1 MLDDKETHARF
12 NSRAIIGYDFPKQAE
27 RSIGMTR
34 TESLADL
41 GWDNVYQQQFEAQN
55 VPGSLPGRAVSE
67 QRALYQ
73 VLTENGLLQ
82 AEISGKF
89 RNETEV
95 SARFPA
101 VGDWVVIVPVPGES
115 KGIIHAILP
124 ERSRFSRQSAGGR
137 ERLSGGKTQEQVL
150 ATNIDTVFIVGAMD
164 GGRSSNMRRIERYLT
179 LAWNSGA
186 TPVVLLNKTDLC
198 PDVPGFLRSLEA
210 VTAGVDVHAVS
221 AKEKTGLEALNQYLS
236 SGKTVAFLG
245 SSGVG
250 KSALIN
256 ALLGYEK
263 QEVNE
268 VRERDRTGRHTTTS
282 RELILLPRGGAVI
295 DTPGMREIQMWAGED
310 ELENTFEDITELAR
324 ECRFKDCQHNSEPG
338 CAVKDAIERGELD
351 IKRFEYYRKLQK
363 EIHYH
368 EARQAGNLR
377 LEEKLR
383 WKKIAQFQKSL
394 KKEQ

>member
-1 MLDDKETHARF
+1 
-12 NSRAIIGYDFPKQAE
+12 
-27 RSIGMTR
+27 MTR
-34 TESLADL
+34 TEFLAAL
-41 GWDNVYQQQFEAQN
+41 GWDDVYQQQFDAQN
-55 VPGSLPGRAVSE
+55 VPGSLPARVVSE

-73 VLTENGLLQ
+73 VLTENGQLQ

-89 RNETEV
+89 RNQVEV

-101 VGDWVVIVPVPGES
+101 VGDWVVVVPVTGEP
-115 KGIIHAILP
+115 KGAIHALLP

-137 ERLSGGKTQEQVL
+137 ERLSGGKTQEQIL
-150 ATNIDTVFIVGAMD
+150 AANIDTVFIVGAMD

-186 TPVVLLNKTDLC
+186 VPVVLLNKTDLC

-221 AKEKTGLEALNQYLS
+221 AKEKTGLEALNQYLLR
-236 SGKTVAFLG
+236 GKTVAFLG

-256 ALLGYEK
+256 ALLGYER
-263 QEVNE
+263 QDVGD

-282 RELILLPRGGAVI
+282 RELILLPGGGAVI

-310 ELENTFEDITELAR
+310 DLENTFDDITTLAGS
-324 ECRFKDCQHNSEPG
+324 CRFKDCRHNSEPG
-338 CAVKDAIERGELD
+338 CAVKEAIERGELD
-351 IKRFEYYRKLQK
+351 SKRFEYFKKLQK

-368 EARQAGNLR
+368 QARQAGSLR
-377 LEEKLR
+377 IEEKLR
-383 WKKIAQFQKSL
+383 WRKIAKAQKSL
-394 KKEQ
+394 KKDW